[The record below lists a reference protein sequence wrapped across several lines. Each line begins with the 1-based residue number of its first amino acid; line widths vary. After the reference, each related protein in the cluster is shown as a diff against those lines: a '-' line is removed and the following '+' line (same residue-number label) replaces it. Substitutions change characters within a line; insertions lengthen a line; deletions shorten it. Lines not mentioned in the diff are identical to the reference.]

1 MIYKLN
7 NKKLRKKMKEFSK
20 TNYGKSI
27 FIICFTP
34 FIFSFLIIIIF
45 SIYFLK
51 NNTLFNQ
58 DFIIL
63 ILFTIISFSLGN
75 YGYYKELRIFTNK

>member
-7 NKKLRKKMKEFSK
+7 NKKLRKKMKEFGK
-20 TNYGKSI
+20 TTYGKSI

-34 FIFSFLIIIIF
+34 FIISFLITITLSIF
-45 SIYFLK
+45 YLS
-51 NNTLFNQ
+51 NNYLFNQ
-58 DFIIL
+58 DFVIL
-63 ILFTIISFSLGN
+63 VLFTIISFSLGN